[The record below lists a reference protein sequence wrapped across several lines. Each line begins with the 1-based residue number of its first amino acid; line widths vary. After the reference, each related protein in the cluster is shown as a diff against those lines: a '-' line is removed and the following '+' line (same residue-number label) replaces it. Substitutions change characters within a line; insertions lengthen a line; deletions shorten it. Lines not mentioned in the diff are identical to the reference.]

1 MSQKDKLDGKV
12 CPSFSQMTSEEKK
25 YRIRYLWFRVRT
37 VYNMIRFVTIL
48 RENKLES
55 EMLKASDNPFS
66 MEIEEDESDDAELFC
81 RVKKDTI

>member
-1 MSQKDKLDGKV
+1 M
-12 CPSFSQMTSEEKK
+12 
-25 YRIRYLWFRVRT
+25 RT

-55 EMLKASDNPFS
+55 EMLKANDNPFS